1 MDLLRQTLNSFNPN
15 VKTEQVNIP
24 NGSIAQFTDACDVHK
39 VTYTLIEQR
48 EQTTRYEIEYTGS
61 QAFWLGVTFKDLVNS
76 ELYEN
81 GK

>member
-1 MDLLRQTLNSFNPN
+1 MSLLRQTFESFNPN

-24 NGSIAQFTDACDVHK
+24 NGSISQFTDACDMHQVIYK
-39 VTYTLIEQR
+39 QVEPR
-48 EQTTRYEIEYTGS
+48 ETTTCYEIEYTGS